1 MLQAFFCSKEWCW
14 WAWPGAIIILALAQ
28 FQVHMSVMI
37 NAWRRDFFGM
47 LQKALTKPNSVSEA
61 EIYDGLL
68 EFAKIACISVIVS
81 VLSGFFE
88 KHWIF
93 RWRQALNEWYTRRW
107 RQLRNVEGA
116 SQRIQEDTMRFAKMM
131 ESLGSALLSSVL
143 TLISFLP
150 ILANLSGE
158 VKTWPWFGETVKYL
172 PMWVALFWAIFG
184 AVLLAVAGIRLPGLE
199 FNNQLVEAAYRK
211 ELVYGEDDPNRASL
225 SILRQLFLEVRRN
238 YFSMFVNYMYFDVAR
253 YSYLQFGAI
262 VPHLMLVPAIS
273 KAEIDWGQMEQI
285 VGVFSQVESSL
296 QYPVRSWSTV
306 IDLISVVKRLRA
318 FEETVG
324 DNTKHDLVELTDTV
338 DSGDDSSSSSD
349 ESTSRSHARRLC
361 P

>member
-1 MLQAFFCSKEWCW
+1 LS
-14 WAWPGAIIILALAQ
+14 
-28 FQVHMSVMI
+28 
-37 NAWRRDFFGM
+37 
-47 LQKALTKPNSVSEA
+47 KPNSVSEA
-61 EIYDGLL
+61 EIYDGQL
-68 EFAKIACISVIVS
+68 EFAKIACISVIAS

-150 ILANLSGE
+150 ILANLSAE

-184 AVLLAVAGIRLPGLE
+184 TVLLAVAGIRLPGLE

-253 YSYLQFGAI
+253 YSYLQFGVI
-262 VPHLMLVPAIS
+262 VPYLMLLPAIS
-273 KAEIDWGQMEQI
+273 KAEIDLGQMEQI
-285 VGVFSQVESSL
+285 AGVFSQVERSL

-306 IDLISVVKRLRA
+306 IDLISVFKRLRA
-318 FEETVG
+318 FEQTVG
-324 DNTKHDLVELTDTV
+324 DNTKHDLVEMTDTV
-338 DSGDDSSSSSD
+338 NSGDDSCSSSD
-349 ESTSRSHARRLC
+349 ESTRRSHARRLC